1 MKIETAVD
9 LIKEGV
15 TSSSQQTWA
24 DLGAGQGM
32 FTKALSTCLSVG
44 STIYAVDKDGVALRS
59 ITIEPTITLHTLQK
73 DFVKDALDL
82 PLLDGILM
90 ANALHFVENQ
100 LAFMQRIRK
109 NLKPAARII
118 LVEYNTDHGNR
129 WVPYPMSYST
139 LQIFS
144 REAGFVSAQLLHE
157 VPSAYQGS
165 IYSALL
171 K

>member
-1 MKIETAVD
+1 MQIETAVD

-15 TSSSQQTWA
+15 MSSSQQTWA

-32 FTKALSTCLSVG
+32 FTKALSTCLSAG
-44 STIYAVDKDGVALRS
+44 STIYAVDKDGAALRS
-59 ITIEPTITLHTLQK
+59 ITIEPTITLHTFQK

-82 PLLDGILM
+82 PLDGILM

-100 LAFMQRIRK
+100 LAFIQRIRK
-109 NLKPAARII
+109 NLKPAARMI

-129 WVPYPMSYST
+129 WVPYPMSYAT
-139 LQIFS
+139 LQTFS
-144 REAGFVSAQLLHE
+144 REAGFASVEFLHE

-171 K
+171 R